1 MKTTA
6 VPLSLVAS
14 SVAAGDDPNIAG
26 GVNKVRGKAGGNKNP
41 DIAGG
46 FVGDRAGGRKKEC
59 FFKPSKCLVACTLTF
74 VMTENEFGRDQ
85 DTNKCVIPEFT
96 KGTEECVGGDC
107 DPFKEV
113 TKSSA
118 DVTKAKDDV
127 CGTFTATTKSSCEQG
142 IQDKEDAKD
151 PAAFFTKCQTAA
163 GNDAVAQSSCAT
175 KKTALE
181 KPHEELD
188 QDAKDKKLL
197 DKMKGC
203 VAATNGKTFASADVA
218 AKKIAKD
225 ADAKSCRDKVIDE
238 AVGEAA
244 AIGDFINKDELT
256 KKAERDYDQQDR
268 IADAKG
274 GNPCSRLAVGS
285 DALAKCTKFRVT
297 DVAAIAVLD
306 TEIKNASEDAKI
318 AKIAAKDA
326 KEAECSNTKDPKG
339 ELMKCLK
346 AGTKTKDAGKA
357 AAVIDTA
364 VKSGKTTDEAV
375 GSDFANMFKDI
386 EREFDQQKETDVLT
400 ALTGGCKSKSS
411 KELSKKC
418 FDDTMKTKAA
428 EDKNKAT
435 ECKIAGGTKCN
446 TAKPLAELKREV
458 EEAAVDGKITHFL

>member
-1 MKTTA
+1 
-6 VPLSLVAS
+6 
-14 SVAAGDDPNIAG
+14 
-26 GVNKVRGKAGGNKNP
+26 
-41 DIAGG
+41 
-46 FVGDRAGGRKKEC
+46 
-59 FFKPSKCLVACTLTF
+59 
-74 VMTENEFGRDQ
+74 
-85 DTNKCVIPEFT
+85 
-96 KGTEECVGGDC
+96 
-107 DPFKEV
+107 
-113 TKSSA
+113 
-118 DVTKAKDDV
+118 
-127 CGTFTATTKSSCEQG
+127 
-142 IQDKEDAKD
+142 
-151 PAAFFTKCQTAA
+151 
-163 GNDAVAQSSCAT
+163 
-175 KKTALE
+175 
-181 KPHEELD
+181 
-188 QDAKDKKLL
+188 
-197 DKMKGC
+197 MKGC

-285 DALAKCTKFRVT
+285 DALAKCTKCRVT

-318 AKIAAKDA
+318 AKIAAKD
-326 KEAECSNTKDPKG
+326 PKG

-346 AGTKTKDAGKA
+346 AGTKTKDACKA

-411 KELSKKC
+411 KELRKKC
-418 FDDTMKTKAA
+418 FHDTMKTKAA

>member
-6 VPLSLVAS
+6 VLLSLVAS
-14 SVAAGDDPNIAG
+14 SMAAGEDPNIAG
-26 GVNKVRGKAGGNKNP
+26 GVNKAGGNAGGNKNP

-46 FVGDRAGGRKKEC
+46 FVGDRAGGRKKLCNFE
-59 FFKPSKCLVACTLTF
+59 PTKCSAACTLTF
-74 VMTENEFGRDQ
+74 DTTKTERGLTQ
-85 DTNKCVIPEFT
+85 DTSKCVIPEFT
-96 KGTEECVGGDC
+96 KGTEECFDGDC
-107 DPFKEV
+107 DFFNKKV

-118 DVTKAKDDV
+118 DVTQEKKDV

-151 PAAFFTKCQTAA
+151 PAAFFAKCETAA
-163 GNDAVAQSSCAT
+163 GNDNTAKSECAT

-188 QDAKDKKLL
+188 QDAKDKKLS

-203 VAATNGKTFASADVA
+203 VATTNGKTFEGVDVA

-244 AIGDFINKDELT
+244 AFGEVINKDELT
-256 KKAERDYDQQDR
+256 QKAERDYDQQDR
-268 IADAKG
+268 IADAK
-274 GNPCSRLAVGS
+274 NPDTICSRLAVGS
-285 DALAKCTKFRVT
+285 AALTKCTKCRVT

-306 TEIKNASEDAKI
+306 TAIAGMPTSTDEEKVAK
-318 AKIAAKDA
+318 ATKVAAKA
-326 KEAECSNTKDPKG
+326 TKEAECSNTKDPKG

-346 AGTKTKDAGKA
+346 AGTKTKDACKA

-375 GSDFANMFKDI
+375 GSDFTNMFKDI
-386 EREFDQQKETDVLT
+386 EREVDQQKAAKVLT
-400 ALTGGCKSKSS
+400 DAAGGCKSESS
-411 KELSKKC
+411 KELRKKC
-418 FDDTMKTKAA
+418 FDDKLKIEAAKT
-428 EDKNKAT
+428 N
-435 ECKIAGGTKCN
+435 
-446 TAKPLAELKREV
+446 AKPLAELKREV
-458 EEAAVDGKITHFL
+458 EEAAVDGKVTHFL